1 MPWCEQGGIGKRER
15 MIYTVTLNPALDKTL
30 LATGLEPETINRARV
45 LRLDCGGKGIN
56 VSRALRNL
64 GLPSVA
70 TGWIGGATGEHLARG
85 LRQEGIQTDLI
96 PIAGETRTNLTIH
109 DQRRG
114 VLVKLNEAGPT
125 VSDEDVVGFLQHVQE
140 RAQPGDI
147 WVLSG
152 NLPPG
157 APDDL
162 YATLIGIVQS
172 AGGHAWLD
180 ASGAPLRLGCAAAPK
195 LAKPNLSEAESVL
208 GRSLL
213 TPDHWGEALRA
224 FLDMGIACVALSL
237 GKDGAVIADGRAAHW
252 ARPPTVQAWSNIGA
266 GDSLLAGLLWSATQG
281 MPLAEAIRWAV
292 AAGTAAVLEEGTGVC
307 TRARTEALYAQVA
320 VAPL

>member
-1 MPWCEQGGIGKRER
+1 

-30 LATGLEPETINRARV
+30 LATGLEPEMINRARV

-64 GLPSVA
+64 GVPSVA
-70 TGWIGGATGEHLARG
+70 TGWIGGATGQRLAQG
-85 LRQEGIQTDLI
+85 LQEEGIQSDLI
-96 PIAGETRTNLTIH
+96 RVRDETRTNLTIH

-125 VSDEDVVGFLQHVQE
+125 VSDDDVAGFLQRVQE
-140 RAQPGDI
+140 RTQQGDI

-162 YATLIGIVQS
+162 YAALIRVIQG

-180 ASGAPLRLGCAAAPK
+180 ASGAPLRLGCAAAPH
-195 LAKPNLSEAESVL
+195 LVKPNLSEAESVL

-213 TPDHWGEALRA
+213 TPGHWREALRS

-237 GKDGAVIADGRAAHW
+237 GKDGAAIADDRAAYW
-252 ARPPTVQAWSNIGA
+252 ARPPAVPVRSTIGA
-266 GDSLLAGLLWSATQG
+266 GDSLLAGLLWSAIQC

-292 AAGTAAVLEEGTGVC
+292 AAGTAAVMEEGSGVC
-307 TRARTEALYAQVA
+307 TRARTEALYARVA

>member
-1 MPWCEQGGIGKRER
+1 

-64 GLPSVA
+64 GVPSVA
-70 TGWIGGATGEHLARG
+70 TGWIGGATGEQLAQR
-85 LRQEGIQTDLI
+85 LRQEGIQTNLI
-96 PIAGETRTNLTIH
+96 PIVGETRTNLTIH
-109 DQRRG
+109 DQHRG

-125 VSDEDVVGFLQHVQE
+125 VSNEEVGGFLKHVQQHVQ
-140 RAQPGDI
+140 QGDI

-162 YATLIGIVQS
+162 YATLIRLIQG
-172 AGGHAWLD
+172 AGGNAWLD
-180 ASGAPLRLGCAAAPK
+180 ASGVPLRLGCAAAPK
-195 LAKPNLSEAESVL
+195 LVKPNLSEAESVV
-208 GRSLL
+208 GRSLATGDL
-213 TPDHWGEALRA
+213 GEALRT
-224 FLDMGIACVALSL
+224 FLDMSIACVAISL
-237 GKDGAVIADGRAAHW
+237 GKDGAVIADGRAAYW
-252 ARPPTVQAWSNIGA
+252 ARPPTVQARSNIGA
-266 GDSLLAGLLWSATQG
+266 GDSLLAGLLWSATQC
-281 MPLAEAIRWAV
+281 MPLAEMIRWAV